1 MSYEEEDICD
11 IQPPFFS
18 EEEDICDRGGGYMSY
33 EEEDTCD
40 IQPPFFSGILPLLIS
55 MRTQRVPNV

>member
-1 MSYEEEDICD
+1 
-11 IQPPFFS
+11 
-18 EEEDICDRGGGYMSY
+18 MSY